1 MAKGNLKDSKK
12 VEPKEDYSIFNDPID
27 SFSIFNNP
35 INESHFSSDDESV
48 DYGALLSGAGQE
60 ATLGYGPQLAT
71 MAEPIISRGVNL
83 LSKNKVAEAPW
94 SQMKPGTPEY
104 IQARDEYV
112 KTIQKEEEESPK
124 SFLGGRIA
132 GGLLL
137 GAPLATKTAAT
148 GMGRI
153 GQATL
158 AGAGVGALYNPG
170 DEKGKMG
177 DAQLDTRTEQ
187 AVLGGI
193 GGLGG
198 GLLGEG
204 IGKIGKAIAKSPET
218 TKEMAEEYSLKSMG
232 AMLKDLRR
240 LYKKDRV
247 TDISNEL
254 FDSKLVR
261 PGVSV
266 GNIADESK
274 VLLDET
280 GKKIGDIYE
289 KVYDATKNKIEALKP
304 KMFDRLTSS
313 VLSEDS
319 IPKINRKEYLYKMQ
333 SVVDEILDQSN
344 EITDPRYLNK
354 MIGDI
359 DMLINYSKKANELP
373 SIQKGYLAIR
383 RELRDQLNELVG
395 VIGKE
400 IKEPKLKE
408 EILNLNKRY
417 SNLSDIHD
425 ISMDKAI
432 RLDANR
438 AVSLTD
444 TIIGGAGAV
453 AGAATQSGPI
463 SGAIGGLAGGA
474 ISAAINKLGR
484 EYAAPITASA
494 AKSISNKLSRVPKGL
509 LKGVEKTTNIPRG
522 MPVSAGIVGGGLINR
537 ELK

>member
-12 VEPKEDYSIFNDPID
+12 AEPKEDYSIFNDPID

-35 INESHFSSDDESV
+35 INENNFSSDDESI

-83 LSKNKVAEAPW
+83 LSKNKVVEAPW

-112 KTIQKEEEESPK
+112 KSILKEEEESPK
-124 SFLGGRIA
+124 SFLSGRIA

-148 GMGRI
+148 GIGRI
-153 GQATL
+153 GQASL

-170 DEKGKMG
+170 DEPGKMG
-177 DAQLDTRTEQ
+177 DSQLDARTEQ

-204 IGKIGKAIAKSPET
+204 VGKIGKTIAKSPEI

-266 GNIADESK
+266 GDIADESK
-274 VLLDET
+274 VLLDEA
-280 GKKIGDIYE
+280 GEKIGIIYD

-313 VLSEDS
+313 VLSDDS
-319 IPKINRKEYLYKMQ
+319 MPKINRKEYLSKMQ
-333 SVVDEILDQSN
+333 SVVDDILDQSN

-354 MIGDI
+354 MIGDV
-359 DMLINYSKKANELP
+359 DMLINYSKKSNELP

-438 AVSLTD
+438 AISLTD
-444 TIIGGAGAV
+444 TIAGGAGAV
-453 AGAATQSGPI
+453 AGAATQSGPV
-463 SGAIGGLAGGA
+463 SGAIGGLVGGA
-474 ISAAINKLGR
+474 LSAGLNKLGR
-484 EYAAPITASA
+484 EYGAPITASA
-494 AKSISNKLSRVPKGL
+494 AKSISNKLNKFPKGL

-522 MPVSAGIVGGGLINR
+522 MPVSTGIVGGGLINR